1 MKVLI
6 LCSGNNN
13 TVAPFISVQ
22 VEALNKMG
30 VETEYFLIKGKGV
43 TGYLKNIKGLKQA
56 IRTFRPNLIHA
67 HYGLSGLVATLQTNI
82 PVVTTYHG
90 TDINNKKIRIFSQ
103 IAAYRSG
110 YNIFVSENLADK
122 IKSNKKAIIPCGVD
136 TSLFFPQD
144 KDEAKMA
151 LGLDKEKKYILFS
164 SAFNNTIK
172 NYPLAKSSIEI
183 LNDDNIKLLELK
195 GYTRSQV
202 SQLMNASDLALL
214 TSYSEGSPQFV
225 KEAMACNCPVVSVD
239 VGDVKHLLSGVTN
252 SYITLNTADDLA
264 SKIKSVLTQKNK
276 SNGRLKIFDLSL
288 DANSVAEALI
298 EIYHHGIK
306 HK

>member
-1 MKVLI
+1 MKALI
-6 LCSGNNN
+6 VCSGNNN
-13 TVAPFISVQ
+13 KIAPFISDQ
-22 VEALNKMG
+22 VEALNNLG
-30 VETEYFLIKGKGV
+30 IETVYFLIKGNGFR
-43 TGYLKNIKGLKQA
+43 GYLNNLKPLIKA
-56 IRTFRPNLIHA
+56 IQQENPDLIHA
-67 HYGLSGLVATLQTNI
+67 HYGLSGLFATLQTNI

-103 IAAYRSG
+103 IAAYRSS

-144 KDEAKMA
+144 KDEAKKA
-151 LGLDKEKKYILFS
+151 LGLDKDKKYILFS
-164 SAFNNTIK
+164 SAFKNTIK

-202 SQLMNASDLALL
+202 SQLINASDLALL

-252 SYITLNTADDLA
+252 SYIALNTADDLA
-264 SKIKSVLTQKNK
+264 SKIKSVLTQKNN

-288 DANSVAEALI
+288 DANSVSESI
-298 EIYHHGIK
+298 IQIYHHGIK
-306 HK
+306 H